1 MEPTRSRIKTCNLG
15 HTGKR
20 KLAKSQFVLVWL
32 RVSPHLRCCT
42 CFSCVVIGS
51 CVVPLCEE
59 ELRQRSLSSSYWIGL
74 ENRFQINQLQ
84 HRTVPCQL
92 ETIRVTDLFC
102 RQKNKIA
109 KPSLY
114 FSDLLRS
121 RIYHIALK
129 SQIFSRQARPNS
141 VNKNYLIE
149 KIKNFFETSQKY
161 SCFPA
166 ANLALNH
173 NVFQCSIEY
182 LYSTVGRQ
190 LPDVNETGFY

>member
-1 MEPTRSRIKTCNLG
+1 MVSDIRFSTAIFGLSWTQNQCNHLSFEVSKKSTNNVKRMEPTRSRIKTCNWG
-15 HTGKR
+15 HAGKC

-92 ETIRVTDLFC
+92 ETIRVSQITTACTFPTDLFC

-109 KPSLY
+109 KPSL
-114 FSDLLRS
+114 
-121 RIYHIALK
+121 
-129 SQIFSRQARPNS
+129 
-141 VNKNYLIE
+141 
-149 KIKNFFETSQKY
+149 
-161 SCFPA
+161 
-166 ANLALNH
+166 
-173 NVFQCSIEY
+173 
-182 LYSTVGRQ
+182 
-190 LPDVNETGFY
+190 